1 VKSNKKSIFI
11 SILILICSLPVLA
24 DMFTPSP
31 SCSKPYKPYEF
42 TEQYQID
49 SFNNDVQLY
58 KRCIQEFVDEQNDA
72 VKKHQQAADDAI
84 DEWNNFVRLE
94 LN

>member
-1 VKSNKKSIFI
+1 MKSNKKSILI
-11 SILILICSLPVLA
+11 SLLILICSSTVLA

-42 TEQYQID
+42 TEQYQVD
-49 SFNNDVQLY
+49 SFNNDVQRY
-58 KRCIQEFVDEQNDA
+58 KRCILDFVDEQNDA
-72 VKKHQQAADDAI
+72 VRKHQQAADDAI
-84 DEWNNFVRLE
+84 DEWNSFVSLE